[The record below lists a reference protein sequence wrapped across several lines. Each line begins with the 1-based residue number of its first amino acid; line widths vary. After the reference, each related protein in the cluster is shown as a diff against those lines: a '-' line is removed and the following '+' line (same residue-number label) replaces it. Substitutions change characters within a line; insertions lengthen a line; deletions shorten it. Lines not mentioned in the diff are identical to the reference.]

1 MTDIRAFQNERTT
14 LGDTAV
20 NGLLN
25 GILAGAAMAA
35 YLLVALGVGGES
47 PADVLKHFGPEGGA
61 ASPLAGA
68 VSHLAMSAIYGVVF
82 ALIWRLIARRTPGR
96 RLALLGGLIYAG
108 ILFAAA
114 EFVLLPAA
122 NSPMLNIPVHFGV
135 AHGIYGLVLGLLT
148 RRS

>member
-1 MTDIRAFQNERTT
+1 MTDIRTFNSENMTA
-14 LGDTAV
+14 GDAAV
-20 NGLLN
+20 SGLLN
-25 GILAGAAMAA
+25 GIVGGAAMAA
-35 YLLVALGVGGES
+35 YLLIALGIGGES
-47 PADVLKHFGPEGGA
+47 PAGGA

-96 RLALLGGLIYAG
+96 GLAMLGGLIYAG

-122 NSPMLNIPVHFGV
+122 NSPMLDIPVHFGI
-135 AHGIYGLVLGLLT
+135 AHVIYGLVLGLLT